1 MAAPT
6 VRLFDALLATMVA
19 ILCGLVCVRLRL
31 IRPEEGDL
39 KGRWEQG
46 RCWIYD
52 SDPKGKLW
60 KCHVKRWGKHGKLM
74 ESVMKI
80 HMKMLIFFME
90 DAVVSTGTS

>member
-39 KGRWEQG
+39 KGRWDVGRMVFKG

-52 SDPKGKLW
+52 SDPKGK
-60 KCHVKRWGKHGKLM
+60 RWN
-74 ESVMKI
+74 VM
-80 HMKMLIFFME
+80 
-90 DAVVSTGTS
+90 